1 MDIYAAAAAAA
12 SKIYLY
18 IFAYMFVCICGGGG
32 GCVENIFIYICLYVC
47 MYIPRL
53 EDDNGD
59 EQTRYLKRREKTV
72 QLFSILT
79 NTSKG

>member
-1 MDIYAAAAAAA
+1 MVVHGYIVY
-12 SKIYLY
+12 ITLGGVIPENGYLRG
-18 IFAYMFVCICGGGG
+18 GGGG

-59 EQTRYLKRREKTV
+59 EQTRYLIGSGVWLQIK
-72 QLFSILT
+72 L
-79 NTSKG
+79 